1 MTHWLWSPHA
11 KINTVCLLP
20 TRQGLSYKLSANHL
34 ADYTEEEMR
43 MLRGKIHDPELKYN
57 GGLPFSYTPQQL
69 GKRSVQYFKIC

>member
-1 MTHWLWSPHA
+1 LF
-11 KINTVCLLP
+11 V

-69 GKRSVQYFKIC
+69 GKRSVQNFNIKQDLSS